1 VARQEAGK
9 NPSRKHPYPLR
20 DIARQ
25 AGVSEA
31 TVDRV
36 LNARGGVRAS
46 TAQTVRQAIDDL
58 DRQRTQLRLTGR
70 SFLVDVV
77 MQAPA
82 RFTAAVRAA
91 LEAELPT
98 LRPAVIRARFHLRE
112 TAPAAEIVS
121 LLDGVRRRG
130 SHGVLLRG
138 PDVPEVAEAAQRLAA
153 AGIPVVTFV
162 TDVPASGRIAYVGID
177 NRAAGATAAY
187 LVGQWLGDA
196 PGDVLVTLT
205 RSAFRGEEERE
216 TGFRATLRDRAMVV
230 VPDTVGVDATMRE
243 RVGAALAAH
252 PGVRAV
258 YSIGGGNR
266 AVLDAFGEREC
277 RVFIA
282 HDLDA
287 DNVALLRAGRISA
300 VLHHDLGQD
309 MRRACHVI
317 MQAHRAL
324 PGGILS
330 WPSSVQVVT
339 PFNAPQPPPPEHR

>member
-1 VARQEAGK
+1 MG
-9 NPSRKHPYPLR
+9 HPYPLR
-20 DIARQ
+20 EIARQ

-36 LNARGGVRAS
+36 LNGRGGVRAS

-70 SFLVDVV
+70 TFLVDVV

-82 RFTAAVRAA
+82 RFTTAVRRA

-98 LRPAVIRARFHLRE
+98 LRPAVFRARFHLRE
-112 TAPAAEIVS
+112 IASVAEIVAI
-121 LLDGVRRRG
+121 LDGLRRKG

-138 PDVPEVAEAAQRLAA
+138 PDVPEVAEACHRLVV
-153 AGIPVVTFV
+153 AGIPVVTLV
-162 TDVPASGRIAYVGID
+162 TDIPASGRLAYVGID

-187 LVGQWLGDA
+187 LVDQWLGDA

-205 RSAFRGEEERE
+205 RSSFRGEEERE
-216 TGFRATLRDRAMVV
+216 MGFLATLRDRGLVV
-230 VPDTVGVDATMRE
+230 VPDTEGLDDIMRE
-243 RVGAALAAH
+243 RVGAALDAH

-266 AVLDAFGEREC
+266 AVLDAFGGREC
-277 RVFIA
+277 AVFIA
-282 HDLDA
+282 HDLDE
-287 DNVALLRAGRISA
+287 DNIALLRAGRISA

-309 MRRACHVI
+309 MRRACRVI
-317 MQAHRAL
+317 MQAQGAL
-324 PGGILS
+324 PGGIHS
-330 WPSSVQVVT
+330 WPSSIQVVT
-339 PFNAPQPPPPEHR
+339 PYNAPQPPERG